1 MQRWWRL
8 YTRSDFRVINVLSGR
23 RKEEEVNWSQYESI
37 SSLPRYRLP
46 HSLHSPS
53 LHFDLITR
61 PALSFLSFFLSF
73 LFLPFHQRSSAIPF
87 ARFLTSP
94 WFGIFPPC
102 FHSLEKLNSGNC
114 WSAHLARE
122 PSSGHRQ
129 TWKTRF
135 SSTRD
140 ALLTHRIYTIKNF
153 VLLHTCFPRITR
165 SLSLSI
171 SKGNSLSKGGNFIR
185 WFSWMNETCLEQ
197 SSGIE
202 YSTSIHPPF
211 HYAFE
216 GEFLRSTKSKK
227 KKRKSHLYGTKTFL
241 FIENIHRT
249 FERLKCSRKMAEK
262 SHLYFIN
269 KSR

>member
-1 MQRWWRL
+1 MF
-8 YTRSDFRVINVLSGR
+8 FRVGGR
-23 RKEEEVNWSQYESI
+23 RREVNWSQYESI

-46 HSLHSPS
+46 PFVAFAFPPLW
-53 LHFDLITR
+53 FNYV
-61 PALSFLSFFLSF
+61 SFSFFSFFLF
-73 LFLPFHQRSSAIPF
+73 FFLPFHQRSSAIPF

-122 PSSGHRQ
+122 QPSGHRQ

>member
-1 MQRWWRL
+1 MF
-8 YTRSDFRVINVLSGR
+8 FRVGGR
-23 RKEEEVNWSQYESI
+23 RREVNWSQYESI

-46 HSLHSPS
+46 PFVAFAFPPLW
-53 LHFDLITR
+53 FNYV
-61 PALSFLSFFLSF
+61 SFSFFSFFLF
-73 LFLPFHQRSSAIPF
+73 FFLPFHQRSSAIPF

-122 PSSGHRQ
+122 QPSGHRQ

-185 WFSWMNETCLEQ
+185 WFSWMNETCSEQ

-202 YSTSIHPPF
+202 YSTSIDPPF
-211 HYAFE
+211 HR
-216 GEFLRSTKSKK
+216 LRVRRRIPSIHEIK
-227 KKRKSHLYGTKTFL
+227 KKRKGKVIYMERKLFSLSRI
-241 FIENIHRT
+241 FIERSND
-249 FERLKCSRKMAEK
+249 
-262 SHLYFIN
+262 
-269 KSR
+269 

>member
-1 MQRWWRL
+1 MNRL
-8 YTRSDFRVINVLSGR
+8 PP
-23 RKEEEVNWSQYESI
+23 
-37 SSLPRYRLP
+37 SLDTDSP

-53 LHFDLITR
+53 LHFDLITS
-61 PALSFLSFFLSF
+61 PPSFLSFFLSF

-94 WFGIFPPC
+94 WFGIFLPC

-140 ALLTHRIYTIKNF
+140 ALLTHRIYTIKSF

-171 SKGNSLSKGGNFIR
+171 SKGSFVQGRKFYSMIFL
-185 WFSWMNETCLEQ
+185 NERNVFGTIVGYRIFNEHP
-197 SSGIE
+197 
-202 YSTSIHPPF
+202 STVP
-211 HYAFE
+211 
-216 GEFLRSTKSKK
+216 LRVRRRIPSYEIK
-227 KKRKSHLYGTKTFL
+227 KKRKGKVIYMERKLFSLSRI
-241 FIENIHRT
+241 FIERSND
-249 FERLKCSRKMAEK
+249 
-262 SHLYFIN
+262 
-269 KSR
+269 

>member
-1 MQRWWRL
+1 MNR
-8 YTRSDFRVINVLSGR
+8 FPP
-23 RKEEEVNWSQYESI
+23 
-37 SSLPRYRLP
+37 SLDTDSP
-46 HSLHSPS
+46 HSLHSPF
-53 LHFDLITR
+53 LHFDLITS
-61 PALSFLSFFLSF
+61 PSPSFLSYFSFFFHFINDPPRFPSLDSWPLLDSASF
-73 LFLPFHQRSSAIPF
+73 YPVFVLWKNWTLGIAGPLRERAI
-87 ARFLTSP
+87 
-94 WFGIFPPC
+94 FGTLAN
-102 FHSLEKLNSGNC
+102 LET
-114 WSAHLARE
+114 H
-122 PSSGHRQ
+122 
-129 TWKTRF
+129 F

-140 ALLTHRIYTIKNF
+140 ALLTHRIYTIKSF

-171 SKGNSLSKGGNFIR
+171 SKGSSLFKGGNFIR